1 MATYE
6 DLLTVLKKVRPKKRS
21 YWERGVMSLAID
33 IVEYAIN
40 NNDCSTI
47 ELPRTWEE
55 TEKFLLLGAD
65 DWRRYVEGGC
75 SLIYN
80 GDIVDCLL
88 TPSEKKRWNGG
99 PYVPGGY
106 RKGYTLLELLIR
118 AEYQAA
124 LWIGFYWNELVN
136 KKL

>member
-6 DLLTVLKKVRPKKRS
+6 DLLVILKKVQPKKRS
-21 YWERGVMSLAID
+21 CWERGVMSLAID
-33 IVEYAIN
+33 IVEYAID

-47 ELPRTWEE
+47 ELPRTWKE
-55 TEKFLLLGAD
+55 TEKCLLLGAD
-65 DWRRYVEGGC
+65 DWKRYVEGAN
-75 SLIYN
+75 SLICD

-99 PYVPGGY
+99 SYVPGGC
-106 RKGYTLLELLIR
+106 RKGDTLFELLIR

-124 LWIGFYWNELVN
+124 HHIGFYWNELAN
-136 KKL
+136 K